1 MIVLL
6 DYALIAVIVAECLA
20 AALLFLRKE
29 SDVPADISL
38 DEAFNVLDISIKQSY
53 PDLPQGYTWKE
64 ILNRI
69 KIDHQYQSKTDWF
82 DVEDTL
88 KRYES
93 FRYGGIQFENE
104 DSRPILRL
112 ARMLKRRAW
121 IAR

>member
-1 MIVLL
+1 M
-6 DYALIAVIVAECLA
+6 IVAECLV

-29 SDVPADISL
+29 PDVPAHISL
-38 DEAFNVLDISIKQSY
+38 HEAFNALDLSIKQSY

-64 ILNRI
+64 ILIRI
-69 KIDHQYQSKTDWF
+69 KTDYQHQQKTDWT

-93 FRYGGIQFENE
+93 FRYGGVQFENE